1 VQGQTVLEQRASE
14 NLAVRWIMG
23 PLLVALAACEPPPPE
38 VTLSEV
44 PALFVGKW
52 DASLGDC
59 GQDGPNAVTVTPT
72 EVAME
77 NTKVAVTG
85 VAPDGE
91 TAARVLGRFTR
102 PGQEWGGSIRLE
114 LSADGRTLN
123 VVNGAMFVPR
133 VKCP

>member
-1 VQGQTVLEQRASE
+1 
-14 NLAVRWIMG
+14 MG

-52 DASLGDC
+52 DASLGDF
-59 GQDGPNAVTVTPT
+59 GQGGPNAVTVTPT